1 MKASGNGG
9 WSLFRLSDRK
19 QFDRVDLSTIDF
31 FYRALPEAL
40 YTDWLMWREGFSG
53 WRPFSELP
61 LILKHLKKQDE
72 VVLAPPV
79 PESILKLADEVT
91 SAGQHAVSPT
101 VEGESKFEISQSH
114 AGFEFKTKNTIAP
127 NTSAKVPSD
136 SAVVTTGFGKQ
147 GNTNSQ
153 SGRQNTKGFVLP
165 DSDTSARSG
174 SLRSVASAKE
184 SEGVPTSEQSP
195 LDSQVENTRSSVSVR
210 ALQAAATSSL
220 RLNTVGRNM
229 NVGGAA
235 GTKSDRDS
243 DSPVNT
249 GGYHPAGRVLT
260 MPDEATMSLMLESE
274 AATEDRNNV
283 RYSKKFKV
291 RIFTPKGI
299 ITVATIDCSVSGF
312 KLRDPLPEGLP
323 RFFHCEID
331 LGPEGKI
338 PLICSE
344 VKEKDGRPATRV
356 RIQVNDHLQTF
367 KSALMRA
374 S

>member
-1 MKASGNGG
+1 MKANSSGG

-19 QFDRVDLSTIDF
+19 QFDRVELSTIDF
-31 FYRALPEAL
+31 FFRALPETL
-40 YTDWLMWREGFSG
+40 HTDWLMWREGFSG

-61 LILKHLKKQDE
+61 LILKHLGKQE
-72 VVLAPPV
+72 EIHAPPV
-79 PESILKLADEVT
+79 PDSILKIVDEVT
-91 SAGQHAVSPT
+91 SAGQVAVGPT
-101 VEGESKFEISQSH
+101 VEGEGKFEISLASQSI
-114 AGFEFKTKNTIAP
+114 GSLELKTK
-127 NTSAKVPSD
+127 TSQSKVRPD
-136 SAVVTTGFGKQ
+136 TGVVTTGFGE
-147 GNTNSQ
+147 Q
-153 SGRQNTKGFVLP
+153 SV
-165 DSDTSARSG
+165 SSAKRSG
-174 SLRSVASAKE
+174 SKPIAQNTTGFA
-184 SEGVPTSEQSP
+184 VPDRETETP
-195 LDSQVENTRSSVSVR
+195 ADIEDAVLDSTHSSVSVR

-220 RLNTVGRNM
+220 RLKTVGRGLNI
-229 NVGGAA
+229 GGAA
-235 GTKSDRDS
+235 GTKSNRDS
-243 DSPVNT
+243 DFPIENVDFR
-249 GGYHPAGRVLT
+249 PPGRVLS

-274 AATEDRNNV
+274 AASEDRNNV
-283 RYSKKFKV
+283 RYTKKFKV

-299 ITVATIDCSVSGF
+299 VTVSTIDCSVSGF

>member
-1 MKASGNGG
+1 MKASGFGNGS

-19 QFDRVDLSTIDF
+19 QFDRIELSTIDF
-31 FYRALPEAL
+31 FYRALPESL
-40 YTDWLMWREGFSG
+40 YSDWLMWREGFSG

-61 LILKHLKKQDE
+61 LILKHLAKQE
-72 VVLAPPV
+72 EIHAPPV
-79 PESILKLADEVT
+79 PESILKIADEVT
-91 SAGQHAVSPT
+91 SAGQVGAIPT
-101 VEGESKFEISQSH
+101 IEGEAKFEISQSSQSQ
-114 AGFEFKTKNTIAP
+114 ASLQLKTKVSQVKARPDTGVVTADFGAQP
-127 NTSAKVPSD
+127 VSGSKV
-136 SAVVTTGFGKQ
+136 AQNTTGF
-147 GNTNSQ
+147 
-153 SGRQNTKGFVLP
+153 LP
-165 DSDTSARSG
+165 DRDT
-174 SLRSVASAKE
+174 
-184 SEGVPTSEQSP
+184 QI
-195 LDSQVENTRSSVSVR
+195 ENTHSSVSIR

-220 RLNTVGRNM
+220 RLKTVGRGLNL
-229 NVGGAA
+229 GGAA
-235 GTKSDRDS
+235 GTKTSRDS
-243 DSPVNT
+243 APSDESVDFRP
-249 GGYHPAGRVLT
+249 PGRVLN

-274 AATEDRNNV
+274 AASEDRNNV
-283 RYSKKFKV
+283 RYAKKFKV

-299 ITVATIDCSVSGF
+299 VAMSTVDCSVSGF

-367 KSALMRA
+367 RAALVRA

>member
-1 MKASGNGG
+1 MKASGNGS

-19 QFDRVDLSTIDF
+19 QFDRVDLATIDF

-61 LILKHLKKQDE
+61 LILKHLSKHE
-72 VVLAPPV
+72 AEILAPPV
-79 PESILKLADEVT
+79 PEAILKIADEVT
-91 SAGQHAVSPT
+91 SHGQQAVLPT
-101 VEGESKFEISQSH
+101 VEGEAKFEISQGSQSL
-114 AGFEFKTKNTIAP
+114 ASLELKTKTSQSKVRPDTGVVTSGFGSPANTESRPVAQ
-127 NTSAKVPSD
+127 N
-136 SAVVTTGFGKQ
+136 TTGF
-147 GNTNSQ
+147 
-153 SGRQNTKGFVLP
+153 VVP
-165 DSDTSARSG
+165 ESDAAEPESAA
-174 SLRSVASAKE
+174 L
-184 SEGVPTSEQSP
+184 
-195 LDSQVENTRSSVSVR
+195 ENTHSSVSIR

-220 RLNTVGRNM
+220 RLKTVGRGL

-235 GTKSDRDS
+235 GTKSNRDAE
-243 DSPVNT
+243 SPVET
-249 GGYHPAGRVLT
+249 GGMRPAGRVLT

-274 AATEDRNNV
+274 AASEDRNNV
-283 RYSKKFKV
+283 RYTKKFKV

-299 ITVATIDCSVSGF
+299 VAVSTIDCSVSGF

-344 VKEKDGRPATRV
+344 VKEKDGRAATRV

>member
-1 MKASGNGG
+1 MKASGNGS

-19 QFDRVDLSTIDF
+19 QFDRVDLATIDF
-31 FYRALPEAL
+31 FYRALPEAI

-61 LILKHLKKQDE
+61 LILKHLSKHEEEIQ
-72 VVLAPPV
+72 APPV
-79 PESILKLADEVT
+79 PEAILKIADEVT
-91 SAGQHAVSPT
+91 SHGQQATLPT
-101 VEGESKFEISQSH
+101 VEGEAKFEISQASQSQ
-114 AGFEFKTKNTIAP
+114 ASFELKTK
-127 NTSAKVPSD
+127 TSQNKVRPD
-136 SAVVTTGFGKQ
+136 TGVV
-147 GNTNSQ
+147 
-153 SGRQNTKGFVLP
+153 VP
-165 DSDTSARSG
+165 ESDTGVQA
-174 SLRSVASAKE
+174 AEE
-184 SEGVPTSEQSP
+184 SENAA
-195 LDSQVENTRSSVSVR
+195 LENTRSSVSVR

-220 RLNTVGRNM
+220 RLKTVGRGL

-235 GTKSDRDS
+235 GTKLNRDGE
-243 DSPVNT
+243 SPVET
-249 GGYHPAGRVLT
+249 GGMRPAGRVLT

-274 AATEDRNNV
+274 AASEDRNNV
-283 RYSKKFKV
+283 RYTKKFKV
-291 RIFTPKGI
+291 RIFTPKGV
-299 ITVATIDCSVSGF
+299 VAVSTIDCSVSGF

-344 VKEKDGRPATRV
+344 VKEKDGRAATRV

>member
-1 MKASGNGG
+1 MKANGNGS

-19 QFDRVDLSTIDF
+19 QFDRVDLATIDF

-61 LILKHLKKQDE
+61 LILKHLSKHEEEIQ
-72 VVLAPPV
+72 APPV
-79 PESILKLADEVT
+79 PEAILKIADEVT
-91 SAGQHAVSPT
+91 SHGQQGTLPT
-101 VEGESKFEISQSH
+101 VEGEAKFEISKASQSQPSL
-114 AGFEFKTKNTIAP
+114 ELKTKTSHNKVRPDTGVVTSGFGAPANTGSRPIAQ
-127 NTSAKVPSD
+127 N
-136 SAVVTTGFGKQ
+136 TTGF
-147 GNTNSQ
+147 
-153 SGRQNTKGFVLP
+153 VVP
-165 DSDTSARSG
+165 ESDTGIQA
-174 SLRSVASAKE
+174 AEE
-184 SEGVPTSEQSP
+184 SENAA
-195 LDSQVENTRSSVSVR
+195 LENTHSSVSIR

-220 RLNTVGRNM
+220 RLKTVGRGL

-235 GTKSDRDS
+235 GTKSNRDGE
-243 DSPVNT
+243 SPVET
-249 GGYHPAGRVLT
+249 GGLRPAGRVLT

-274 AATEDRNNV
+274 AASEDRNNV
-283 RYSKKFKV
+283 RYTKKFKV

-299 ITVATIDCSVSGF
+299 VAVSTIDCSVSGF

-344 VKEKDGRPATRV
+344 VKEKDGRAATRV